1 MNILQQIA
9 ERIKGHE
16 CDKIIKR
23 MGNEIVLSGVSIIQ
37 GDFKMNLGNYS
48 NKIKELVKVPE
59 VAVVLDDMQ
68 YHLCRS
74 ISEIKS
80 NEEFREKCI
89 SIRLQHILA
98 INQLRVILSSIRQEP
113 TEDLKKELI
122 KWLRYMNE
130 LNKHSI
136 TLLNPAS
143 TVESKSSLMLT
154 QIMEYQR
161 INNRELQEAVNILM

>member
-1 MNILQQIA
+1 MSILQQIA

-16 CDKIIKR
+16 CEKIIKR

-37 GDFKMNLGNYS
+37 GDFKMNLGNFS
-48 NKIKELVKVPE
+48 NKIKEIVEVPE

-74 ISEIKS
+74 ILEIKS

-98 INQLRVILSSIRQEP
+98 INQLRVILASIRQEP
-113 TEDLKKELI
+113 TEDLKKEL
-122 KWLRYMNE
+122 
-130 LNKHSI
+130 NKMVKI
-136 TLLNPAS
+136 Y
-143 TVESKSSLMLT
+143 E
-154 QIMEYQR
+154 
-161 INNRELQEAVNILM
+161 